1 MPALKW
7 GGVILLLLCGLALS
21 AALCAF
27 ERARLEQARGFHTL
41 CSEIRRQIACFSH
54 PVSRILGSIEED
66 VLAKC
71 RIHTRSEKLSVLLA
85 HTSFYLPEEARE
97 RLLTFAASLGSEYR
111 EEQLRS
117 CEACIAYLQALC
129 ERLEGEAA
137 HRVQLARLLPL
148 SLTGALALM
157 LI

>member
-21 AALCAF
+21 TALCAF
-27 ERARLEQARGFHTL
+27 ERARLEQARGFHAL

-54 PVSRILGSIEED
+54 PVSRILGSIEQE
-66 VLAKC
+66 LLSKC
-71 RIHTRSEKLSVLLA
+71 RIRVRNEELSASLA
-85 HTSFYLPEEARE
+85 NTSFYLPDEAQE
-97 RLLTFAASLGSEYR
+97 RLRAFADSLGGAYR

-129 ERLEGEAA
+129 ERLEGETA
-137 HRVQLARLLPL
+137 HRIQLARLLPL
-148 SLTGALALM
+148 SITGALALM